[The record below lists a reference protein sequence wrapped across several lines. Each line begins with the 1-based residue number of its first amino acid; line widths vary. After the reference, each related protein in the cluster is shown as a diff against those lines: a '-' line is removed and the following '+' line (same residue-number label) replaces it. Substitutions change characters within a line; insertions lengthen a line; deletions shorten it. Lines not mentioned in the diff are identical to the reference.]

1 MRNFFWIFMH
11 YFKRN
16 ILDLGNLLLIGLPL
30 VFIFTFHLLGQFETA
45 GVNLDTVDT
54 TVLDMLIVLI
64 VLGFQFYGADNV
76 THSLHHDF
84 KGSVRARL
92 FVTGTDQRI
101 FFLAVIVVNW
111 LYSFVIGM
119 LLVAITT
126 LFFHV
131 DYWGNYS
138 LVMLVILFLSLLA
151 QLVGV
156 LIFYF
161 TKDKKSAA
169 SVVHLFGEVMLGTTF
184 IMFINVGE
192 LIGNLSNQLP
202 IQLGLH
208 VIEANSISNA
218 LPSLTILLGYCTV
231 LVLMVFFIGK
241 RKHYV

>member
-1 MRNFFWIFMH
+1 MH

-30 VFIFTFHLLGQFETA
+30 IFIFTFHLVGQFENA
-45 GVNLDTVDT
+45 SVNLDTVDT

-169 SVVHLFGEVMLGTTF
+169 SVVHLFGEVMQGTSF
-184 IMFINVGE
+184 IMFINLEGV
-192 LIGNLSNQLP
+192 IGNLSNQLP
-202 IQLGLH
+202 IQLGLK
-208 VIEANSISNA
+208 VIEANSII
-218 LPSLTILLGYCTV
+218 SLIILLGYCTV
-231 LVLMVFFIGK
+231 LSVMVFFIG
-241 RKHYV
+241 RRRHYV